1 MTSLFHIIHHRR
13 RVADPDRLGLRLNES
28 ASSMKIFRLA
38 PMCMMFRITT
48 LGLLAL
54 PVLFVLSA
62 VFGRAL
68 SIEPTIFLMAI
79 YSWAWLRFRP
89 TQFVVHQDV
98 LEVIWPLKRRQI
110 SRDSISDVR
119 LVNRRDL
126 KLQLGW
132 GMRVG
137 DGGLWGGFGW
147 LWTQRRGIVQMYISR
162 FNDLVWIER
171 TAGRPWLISPERPQE
186 FVQALSSSQ
195 SVAAQLAE
203 RA

>member
-1 MTSLFHIIHHRR
+1 
-13 RVADPDRLGLRLNES
+13 
-28 ASSMKIFRLA
+28 MKNFRIA
-38 PMCMMFRITT
+38 PMNTMIRIIT

-62 VFGRAL
+62 VFGRAIL
-68 SIEPTIFLMAI
+68 IAPTILLVGLYA
-79 YSWAWLRFRP
+79 WVWLRFRP

-98 LEVIWPLKRRQI
+98 LEVIWPLKRRKI
-110 SRDSISDVR
+110 SRDSISDVQI
-119 LVNRRDL
+119 VNCRDL
-126 KLQLGW
+126 KTLVGW

-137 DGGLWGGFGW
+137 VGGLWGGFGW

-162 FNDLVWIER
+162 INDLVWIDR

-195 SVAAQLAE
+195 SVGAQPAVPADDPAS
-203 RA
+203 RARR